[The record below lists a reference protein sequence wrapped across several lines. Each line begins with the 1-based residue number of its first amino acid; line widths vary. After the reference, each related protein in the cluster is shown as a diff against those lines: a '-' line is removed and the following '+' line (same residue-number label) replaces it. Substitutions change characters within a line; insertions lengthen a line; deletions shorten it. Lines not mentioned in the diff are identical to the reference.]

1 MDLRQLRYLVAL
13 ADELSFTRAAAKVL
27 VAQPAL
33 SQQIAKLEAEVG
45 LPLVDRTTR
54 RVALTEAGDRLVE
67 HARRVLK
74 QVDVAREELA
84 DLAGVRG
91 GRLTI
96 GTTQTVG
103 SLDLSGLLGE
113 FHRRH
118 PGVDLSL
125 REDLSVNLARLLH
138 ADELDLAFITLPE
151 GPPVAGLELRRLSSE
166 PLVAVLPRGHRL
178 AARRTLRVADL
189 DGETVV
195 TFPEGATIR
204 RRLVEAAARS
214 GVEPRIAFETNDV
227 ARMRALVAAGLAVAV
242 LPRSDAAAEPAPA
255 IATVPFDEPG
265 FGHSVFL
272 SSRAGRHLSPAAR
285 AFMELTL
292 APGRGAA
299 VAPTSSMAA
308 PSRSAASSSSRAPW
322 PASVSAMRAG

>member
-13 ADELSFTRAAAKVL
+13 ADERSFTRAAAKVL

-54 RVALTEAGDRLVE
+54 RVALTEAGDRLVG

-103 SLDLSGLLGE
+103 SLDLSALLGE

-118 PGVDLSL
+118 AGVDLSL
-125 REDLSVNLARLLH
+125 REDLSVNLARSLH

-178 AARRTLRVADL
+178 AARGAVRVADL
-189 DGETVV
+189 HRETVV

-204 RRLVEAAARS
+204 RRLVEAATRS

-242 LPRSDAAAEPAPA
+242 LPRSDAAAEPAPRA
-255 IATVPFDEPG
+255 IDTVPFDEPG

-292 APGRGAA
+292 AA
-299 VAPTSSMAA
+299 
-308 PSRSAASSSSRAPW
+308 
-322 PASVSAMRAG
+322 